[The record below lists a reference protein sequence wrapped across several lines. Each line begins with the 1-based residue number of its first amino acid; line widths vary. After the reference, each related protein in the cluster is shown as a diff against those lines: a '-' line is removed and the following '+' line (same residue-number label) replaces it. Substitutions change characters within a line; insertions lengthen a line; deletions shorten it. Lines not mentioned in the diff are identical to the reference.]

1 MSNELFQKVVDTA
14 LVAGGEGGI
23 LNPEQAN
30 RFIDYMWDETVLGQ
44 TVRQIRMNA
53 PVREIDKM
61 DLGARIAR
69 HATEG
74 VDDGINA
81 SPTFSKI
88 TLTTEK
94 IRLDWELTSE
104 ALEDNI
110 EQANLEDHIARLM
123 ATQLGN
129 DLEDLAING
138 DTDISPSEDGYA
150 LLKAFD
156 GYRKRSLEGATVID
170 ALGDTVN
177 TSLFNRAYKALPRK
191 FKARRDQLR
200 FFTSSGLV
208 QDYHEFLALLGV
220 QNEAFAQII
229 QPGNPVI
236 QPGGPNKGLSPLRPF
251 GIPLFE
257 VPLYADDE
265 TGTYDAG
272 DAATPTGLSQ
282 SDPTEEY
289 HGHIELTH
297 PDNRLWGI
305 KREIKVYRKF
315 AEKKDAV
322 EFTVFTR
329 QGVQIDN
336 LDAYVVVNNVRNKAF

>member
-1 MSNELFQKVVDTA
+1 MSNELFQKVVNTA
-14 LVAGGEGGI
+14 LVSGGGGGI

-30 RFIDYMWDETVLGQ
+30 RFIDYIWDATVLGQ
-44 TVRQIRMNA
+44 TVRQIRMTA
-53 PVREIDKM
+53 PVREIDKL
-61 DLGARIAR
+61 DLGQRIAR

-74 VDDGINA
+74 VNDGVNA

-88 TLTTEK
+88 QLTTEK

-110 EQANLEDHIARLM
+110 EQENLEDHIARVM

-138 DTDISPSEDGYA
+138 DTTLTSGDAGYA

-156 GYRKRSLEGATVID
+156 GYRKRSLDGATVID
-170 ALGDTVN
+170 ALGDYVN

-191 FKARRDQLR
+191 FKVRRDQLR
-200 FFTSSGLV
+200 FFTGSGII
-208 QDYHEFLALLGV
+208 QDYHEYLASLGID
-220 QNEAFAQII
+220 ATFPIL
-229 QPGNPVI
+229 QPGTPVI
-236 QPGGPNKGLSPLRPF
+236 QPGGNQKGVSPLRPF

-257 VPLYADDE
+257 VPLYAEDNV
-265 TGTYDAG
+265 GTYAAG
-272 DAATPTGLSQ
+272 DAATPSGETSA
-282 SDPTEEY
+282 SDPTEAY
-289 HGHIELTH
+289 HGYIELTH

-305 KREIKVYRKF
+305 KREVKVYREF

-322 EFTVFTR
+322 EFTVYTR

-336 LDAYVVVNNVRNKAF
+336 LDAYVVVDNVRSKAY

>member
-1 MSNELFQKVVDTA
+1 MANDLFQKVVDTV
-14 LVAGGEGGI
+14 LVGSGEGGI
-23 LNPEQAN
+23 LNPEQSN
-30 RFIDYMWDETVLGQ
+30 RFIDYIWDATVLGT

-53 PVREIDKM
+53 PVREIDKL
-61 DLGARIAR
+61 DLGQRIAR

-81 SPTFSKI
+81 RPTFSKI
-88 TLTTEK
+88 QLTTEK

-110 EQANLEDHIARLM
+110 EEANLEDHIARIM

-138 DTDISPSEDGYA
+138 DADLTPSDDGFA

-156 GYRKRSLEGATVID
+156 GYRKRSLEGAHVVD
-170 ALGDTVN
+170 AAGDYIN

-191 FKARRDQLR
+191 FKVRRDQLR

-208 QDYHEFLALLGV
+208 QDYHEFLASQGID
-220 QNEAFAQII
+220 ATFPII
-229 QPGNPVI
+229 QPGTPAI
-236 QPGGPNKGLSPLRPF
+236 QPGPTKGPSPLRPF

-257 VPLYADDE
+257 VPLFE
-265 TGTYDAG
+265 EGLVGTYDAE
-272 DAATPTGLSQ
+272 DAATPAGETEA
-282 SDPTEEY
+282 SDPTEAY
-289 HGHIELTH
+289 HGYIELTH

-305 KREIKVYRKF
+305 KREVKVYRKF
-315 AEKKDAV
+315 AEKKDAI
-322 EFTVFTR
+322 EYTVFTR

>member
-1 MSNELFQKVVDTA
+1 MSNELLQKVVDTA
-14 LVAGGEGGI
+14 LVGGGQGGI
-23 LNPEQAN
+23 LNPEQSN
-30 RFIDYMWDETVLGQ
+30 RFIDYMYDATVLGQ

-61 DLGARIAR
+61 DLGQRIAR

-74 VDDGINA
+74 VDDGISA

-110 EQANLEDHIARLM
+110 EEAALEDHIARLM

-138 DTDISPSEDGYA
+138 ETDADPSSDGYA

-156 GYRKRSLEGATVID
+156 GYRKRSLDGGVVLSANGATI
-170 ALGDTVN
+170 N
-177 TSLFNRAYKALPRK
+177 TSIFNRAYKAMPRK
-191 FKARRDQLR
+191 YKVRRDQLR

-208 QDYHEFLALLGV
+208 QDYHEFLASLGV

-229 QPGNPVI
+229 QPGNPAI
-236 QPGGPNKGLSPLRPF
+236 QPGPTKGLSPLRPF

-257 VPLYADDE
+257 VPLYREDE
-265 TGTYDAG
+265 TGTYASG
-272 DAATPTGLSQ
+272 DAVDGANPTS
-282 SDPTEEY
+282 EE
-289 HGHIELTH
+289 HGHVELTH

-336 LDAYVVVNNVRNKAF
+336 LESYVVVNDIRNKAF